1 MSLFVRTGGVTDPIW
16 PSFSEENYVLSLY
29 SSNSSSLDSERS
41 MKMETGRLE
50 QNLPTVQFWLQ
61 DFSKIRKEENYEEPI
76 CEQEESSDVRT
87 NSPNESPTTSKDSK
101 TTTAAVTTSQ
111 DVITTINAVTTKSY
125 MTTYMS
131 TTTPKNVKTTA
142 VTSQKDVIRTI
153 NEFSSKNNMT
163 TPMSTTAETLIDT
176 SAPDSA
182 NILKFSC
189 IIFSLILF

>member
-1 MSLFVRTGGVTDPIW
+1 MRTGGVTDPIW

-50 QNLPTVQFWLQ
+50 QNLPTVKFWLQ

-101 TTTAAVTTSQ
+101 TTTVTTSQ
-111 DVITTINAVTTKSY
+111 DVITTINAVTTKNY
-125 MTTYMS
+125 MTTYKS

-142 VTSQKDVIRTI
+142 VTLQKDDITTI

-189 IIFSLILF
+189 IIFLLILF